1 MFTLRNKE
9 FFLDVK
15 GLERQ
20 QIDQTFPGHGFFS
33 SFQHLRSV
41 VVGLI
46 CTTEWSGK
54 SRWTTDNDLRKLWW
68 AARSASASA
77 LLGNETKVSEEET
90 NHFWGLKRPTIGRRR
105 PLAGLRFRAN
115 SQDVH
120 EKGNK
125 ARRGRGD
132 CIPFVFSLRAFFQIQ
147 FCKFLKMTKN
157 STTTGLL
164 SARNNSRLRWGAG
177 YEAENIRSPYHI
189 FLFTLTVI
197 KTSSHAFRLAALS
210 WL

>member
-1 MFTLRNKE
+1 MIWESYNELHALPRPRPYWEMKQR
-9 FFLDVK
+9 FLK
-15 GLERQ
+15 KK
-20 QIDQTFPGHGFFS
+20 QI
-33 SFQHLRSV
+33 
-41 VVGLI
+41 I
-46 CTTEWSGK
+46 
-54 SRWTTDNDLRKLWW
+54 
-68 AARSASASA
+68 
-77 LLGNETKVSEEET
+77 
-90 NHFWGLKRPTIGRRR
+90 WGLKRPTIGRRR

-120 EKGNK
+120 EKGNN
-125 ARRGRGD
+125 ARRRRGD